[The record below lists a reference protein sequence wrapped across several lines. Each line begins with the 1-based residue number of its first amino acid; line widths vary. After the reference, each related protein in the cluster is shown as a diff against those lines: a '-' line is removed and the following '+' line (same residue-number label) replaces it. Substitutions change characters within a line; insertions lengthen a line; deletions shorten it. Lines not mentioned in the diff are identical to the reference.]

1 MKLFALALLMML
13 LVAPIGQVVYA
24 QDTGTGDGTDGTGD
38 DGTGDDGTGDDGTG
52 DEAGEEPEDDSQIDP
67 IIYEQIKLQAENR
80 YMELYLQIFG
90 SPETTSDDDGD
101 DGTGDDGTG
110 DDGTGDDGTGDGTEG
125 DELPV
130 YEGPVI
136 PEDVDPALRNQ
147 FIHAWSAMQQ
157 ADEMEES
164 NPRAAANQYLR
175 AMKQLRNAYKKYQK
189 DNPDVVEE
197 LAPET
202 EGEGAPEGDV
212 PEVPTDEE
220 LSDVQE
226 QLVERFQERFQ
237 ERVTEMFENY
247 NEVEGDL
254 LPGDAVKAFSALT
267 KAEEKLLRIQE
278 KIDAGEFDD
287 ALEDL
292 DDTTDEMD
300 DDFDSMEDAGSKQ
313 MFNTMNKLEAKIT
326 RMVEQAERKAAKG
339 EDTSEEDDLIA
350 QLRGNKDHTKNE
362 FKDTGK
368 PDKDTGKPDKDTGKP
383 DKDTGK
389 PDKPDKP
396 DKPEKD

>member
-1 MKLFALALLMML
+1 MKRKLFALALLMML

-24 QDTGTGDGTDGTGD
+24 QEPDPDSGTGDPPGDDPPGDDPPGDDGTDGE
-38 DGTGDDGTGDDGTG
+38 GT
-52 DEAGEEPEDDSQIDP
+52 GEEPEDDSQIDP

-80 YMELYLQIFG
+80 YMELYLQFFG
-90 SPETTSDDDGD
+90 SPETTSDDGSD
-101 DGTGDDGTG
+101 DGTGDDPPE
-110 DDGTGDDGTGDGTEG
+110 DGTEG

-130 YEGPVI
+130 YEAPVI

-164 NPRAAANQYLR
+164 DPHAAANQYLR
-175 AMKQLRNAYKKYQK
+175 AMKQLRNAYKKYQT

-202 EGEGAPEGDV
+202 EGEGAPEEDV

-220 LSDVQE
+220 LSGAQE

-237 ERVTEMFENY
+237 ERVTAMFENY

-267 KAEEKLLRIQE
+267 LPC
-278 KIDAGEFDD
+278 
-287 ALEDL
+287 
-292 DDTTDEMD
+292 T
-300 DDFDSMEDAGSKQ
+300 
-313 MFNTMNKLEAKIT
+313 
-326 RMVEQAERKAAKG
+326 V
-339 EDTSEEDDLIA
+339 
-350 QLRGNKDHTKNE
+350 
-362 FKDTGK
+362 
-368 PDKDTGKPDKDTGKP
+368 
-383 DKDTGK
+383 
-389 PDKPDKP
+389 
-396 DKPEKD
+396 